1 MKMQH
6 LTDLEIASFIDG
18 KSIRKKRVI
27 EHLNRCKYCFEITT
41 ETMHFV
47 ESNKE
52 LCRKL
57 NVNYE
62 KWVKNFLKS

>member
-1 MKMQH
+1 MKMLH

-52 LCRKL
+52 LCRK
-57 NVNYE
+57 
-62 KWVKNFLKS
+62 